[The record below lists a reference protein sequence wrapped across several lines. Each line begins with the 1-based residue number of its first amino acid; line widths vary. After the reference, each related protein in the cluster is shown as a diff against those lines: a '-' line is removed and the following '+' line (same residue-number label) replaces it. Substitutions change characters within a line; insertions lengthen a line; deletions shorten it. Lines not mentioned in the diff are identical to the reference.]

1 MDRFVDIVSVDT
13 ASGDTSVDKFR
24 DGKDG
29 VDGELGPFGMDAASV
44 DTRDSVDKEFNF
56 TALQTFCP
64 VRDGPVR
71 AGGHQHGPVRA

>member
-1 MDRFVDIVSVDT
+1 MDELVDIVSVD
-13 ASGDTSVDKFR
+13 AAGMDEFGDTSVDEFG
-24 DGKDG
+24 DTAS

-64 VRDGPVR
+64 GKNLLKNSICT
-71 AGGHQHGPVRA
+71 A